1 MSWEME
7 KVTALTT
14 FRKFLF
20 RCAQES
26 GPLSPEAEK
35 GLYSAVSGILCFFYG
50 GISLFSED
58 GWTVTDRSPLSNI
71 CHPFPFVLA
80 LSIHRMGAI
89 ARGECDV

>member
-7 KVTALTT
+7 KVAALTP
-14 FRKFLF
+14 FMKFLF

-35 GLYSAVSGILCFFYG
+35 DYIPLPRGFPAPSSSG

-71 CHPFPFVLA
+71 CHPFPFVLPCTVYPPDGCA
-80 LSIHRMGAI
+80 CRW
-89 ARGECDV
+89 